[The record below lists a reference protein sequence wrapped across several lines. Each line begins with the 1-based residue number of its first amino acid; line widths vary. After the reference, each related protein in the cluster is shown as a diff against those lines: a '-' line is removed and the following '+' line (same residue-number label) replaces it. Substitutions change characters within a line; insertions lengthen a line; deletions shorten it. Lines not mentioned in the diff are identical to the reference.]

1 MTPQTEYLHENVKG
15 IHMTFQHAQSRFIIE
30 QVIVRNIY
38 GVPPDLTG
46 KTVIDIGAHIGS
58 FSLLAAQAGA
68 TVYAFEPEEENFRLL
83 RDNVAANYGA
93 SVLVNRVA
101 ISNGSP
107 WQKLYLSENSGSHSL
122 DPHLNG
128 LGLQAP
134 FQTVDTLPFDWIF
147 TEHNIQSCA
156 LLKVD
161 CEGGE
166 EYILPLVLSKYA
178 DRVEAIAVEF
188 HRQSSMAT
196 LLPEMARRYDLKEI
210 SHFEWRLTR
219 R

>member
-1 MTPQTEYLHENVKG
+1 MTPQTTEEQVKG
-15 IHMTFQHAQSRFIIE
+15 IHLFFRHAQDRYVVE
-30 QVIVRNIY
+30 RVIVENIY

-46 KTVIDIGAHIGS
+46 KIVIDIGAHIGS

-68 TVYAFEPEEENFRLL
+68 TVLAFEPEEENFRLL
-83 RDNVAANYGA
+83 RDNIAANYA
-93 SVLVNRVA
+93 NVQVSRVA
-101 ISNGSP
+101 IANGSP
-107 WQKLYLSENSGSHSL
+107 EQRLYLSENSGSHSL

-128 LGLQAP
+128 LGLEAP
-134 FQTVDTLPFDWIF
+134 FQTVDTCPFEWIF
-147 TEHNIQSCA
+147 AEHDIKSCA

-166 EYILPLVLSKYA
+166 EIILPIVLEKYV

-188 HRQSSMAT
+188 HRQSSMAE
-196 LLPEMARRYDLKEI
+196 LLPRMARRYNLQEI

-219 R
+219 KR